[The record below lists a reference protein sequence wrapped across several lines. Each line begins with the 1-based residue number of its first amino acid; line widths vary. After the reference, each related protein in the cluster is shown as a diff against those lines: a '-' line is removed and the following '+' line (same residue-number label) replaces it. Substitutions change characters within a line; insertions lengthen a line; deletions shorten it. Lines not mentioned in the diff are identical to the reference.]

1 MRLITIPGVFDPHSD
16 SWMLA
21 GQLRREPALKGAH
34 VLDLCT
40 GSGVL
45 AIAAGQLGARSVTA
59 VDLSRRAV
67 LAARINARLNGV
79 SLRAVKG
86 SLFSPVQGRRFDL
99 ILSNPPYL
107 PSASNETPKRGASR
121 AWEGGFGGRLLIDRI
136 CAQAAHH
143 LTPSGVLLLVH
154 SSFCSEHATIE
165 ALVDRGFIVQ
175 VVFRNHGPLGP
186 LARARAELL
195 PTRGASDGDSEE
207 ILIFRAQRC
216 AAVAS
221 ASRLG

>member
-1 MRLITIPGVFDPHSD
+1 VRLITIPGVFKPHSD

-21 GQLRREPALKGAH
+21 EQLPHEPVLEGAH
-34 VLDLCT
+34 VLDVCT

-59 VDLSRRAV
+59 VDVSRRAV
-67 LAARINARLNGV
+67 LAARINAWLNGV
-79 SLRAVKG
+79 SLKAVNG

-107 PSASNETPKRGASR
+107 PSASNETPRRGASR
-121 AWEGGFGGRLLIDRI
+121 AWEGGAGGRLLIDRI
-136 CAQAAHH
+136 CAEAAHH
-143 LTPSGVLLLVH
+143 LTPGGVLLLVH

-165 ALVDRGFIVQ
+165 ALVEQGFIAQ
-175 VVFRNHGPLGP
+175 VVFRNRGPLGP

-195 PTRGASDGDSEE
+195 PTDGASDGASEE
-207 ILIFRAQRC
+207 ILIFRAQR
-216 AAVAS
+216 
-221 ASRLG
+221 

>member
-1 MRLITIPGVFDPHSD
+1 VRLITIPGVFRPHSD

-21 GQLRREPALKGAH
+21 GHLRCEPALRGGQ

-45 AIAAGQLGARSVTA
+45 AITAGQSGARSVTA
-59 VDLSRRAV
+59 VDVSRRAV
-67 LAARINARLNGV
+67 FAARINARLNGV
-79 SLRAVKG
+79 CLTAVKG

-99 ILSNPPYL
+99 IVSNPPYL
-107 PSASNETPKRGASR
+107 PSASNEAPRRGASR
-121 AWEGGFGGRLLIDRI
+121 AWEGGSGGRLLIDRI
-136 CAQAAHH
+136 CAEAAHH
-143 LTPSGVLLLVH
+143 LTSGGILLMVH

-165 ALVDRGFIVQ
+165 ALVERGFVVQ
-175 VVFRNHGPLGP
+175 VVFRNRGPLGP

-195 PTRGASDGDSEE
+195 PTHGAPDCDSEE

-216 AAVAS
+216 A
-221 ASRLG
+221 